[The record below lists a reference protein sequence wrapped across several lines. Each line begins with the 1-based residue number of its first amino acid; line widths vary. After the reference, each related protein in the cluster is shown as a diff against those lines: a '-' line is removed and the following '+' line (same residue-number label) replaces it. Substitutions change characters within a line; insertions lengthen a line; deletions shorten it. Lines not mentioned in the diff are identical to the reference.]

1 MPRSKGNPAPVMDN
15 KMTVASIKDNDIEAA
30 ALIDDIDVAV
40 KSQDIAGITTGDVA
54 GICFS
59 GFDWASQST
68 DARVHQIHA
77 WLKSEA
83 AYEHD

>member
-1 MPRSKGNPAPVMDN
+1 
-15 KMTVASIKDNDIEAA
+15 MTVAYIKDNDIEAA

-40 KSQDIAGITTGDVA
+40 KSLQDIEGITTGDIA

-68 DARVHQIHA
+68 DARVRQIHA

-83 AYEHD
+83 AYEQD